1 MPVNTAPQ
9 AQFFTNIYPERQLL
23 QAQSCSCKWPGLQLS
38 ARTFVGHTVTRDPI
52 TLPTETGTTRHF
64 LLSISF
70 LFSRPH
76 ATPFSSSSSG
86 NLDHFMMA
94 TGHPIPDPP

>member
-9 AQFFTNIYPERQLL
+9 AQFFTSIYPERQLL

-38 ARTFVGHTVTRDPI
+38 ARTFAGHTVTRDPT
-52 TLPTETGTTRHF
+52 TLPTKKGTANQTLPPLHF
-64 LLSISF
+64 L

-76 ATPFSSSSSG
+76 ATPFCSSSSG
-86 NLDHFMMA
+86 KDGNWPS
-94 TGHPIPDPP
+94 HP